1 MHDLFARNGGF
12 SPGKFKCF
20 STCQDRKRWTTSADL
35 AAEPVTNSFLATH
48 RRKWPNLF
56 TVLEAP
62 KKFVKTRICECRD
75 REKKWELTNKQKRER
90 EWCVYSRVFEK
101 QSHRCWRCSRTES
114 SPPVDRRKLRCT
126 WKRKE
131 QKKFFFFLSLII
143 LNICDFYLYLPNA
156 WKIRG
161 QRIANIK
168 KKQSRQILDER
179 GTLKGIKKMNWKYGD
194 YGNKMYDSWDAR
206 SCGFCKLKFWY

>member
-101 QSHRCWRCSRTES
+101 QSHRRWRCSRTES
-114 SPPVDRRKLRCT
+114 SPPVDHRKLRCT

-131 QKKFFFFLSLII
+131 QKKFFFFFKPYHSK
-143 LNICDFYLYLPNA
+143 YLRFLFIFTECLENTRTKNCKY
-156 WKIRG
+156 
-161 QRIANIK
+161 K
-168 KKQSRQILDER
+168 KKTITVNIRRTRNS
-179 GTLKGIKKMNWKYGD
+179 K
-194 YGNKMYDSWDAR
+194 GNK
-206 SCGFCKLKFWY
+206 KNELKIWRLWE